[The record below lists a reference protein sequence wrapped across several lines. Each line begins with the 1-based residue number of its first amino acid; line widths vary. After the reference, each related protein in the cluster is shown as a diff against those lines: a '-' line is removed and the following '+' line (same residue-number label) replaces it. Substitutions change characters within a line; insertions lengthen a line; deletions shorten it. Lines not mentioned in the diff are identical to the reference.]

1 MRDASAIDNAS
12 AMTRSLAVGIVL
24 TLAGVAGCTLGPRY
38 VKPKPELAPA
48 FTEAKSGLYDSS
60 KPPASALWHSFGDPV
75 LDQLIDTALSRN
87 TTLAQSVA
95 RVNEARALR
104 GLEAFALLPTVTAS
118 GNRSTSRPSGRDPFV
133 PPGIGKTTTFK
144 AGFDA
149 SWEMD
154 LFGGARSARRA
165 VRADQAAAE
174 SGLEVARQAVIA
186 EVAQAYFSLRAE
198 QERLRVVTRN
208 VADLDE
214 NQRLLAARFD
224 AGRGTN
230 LDVSRA
236 RSLWLQTS
244 ARVPQTE
251 LAISRDEQRLAV
263 LTAQP
268 IGALRGMLGDP
279 RPLPQMPSLV
289 TVGTPSDWLRRRP
302 DVRQAEEQLISATA
316 RVGIDAADYLPNL
329 TLLGGFGWTGQ
340 LAKDIGTNDARR
352 WNYGPSLQ
360 WSFLDVGRV
369 RQRVRAGK
377 ARMAGAL
384 AAYDATVLL
393 AIEET
398 ENALAG
404 YRAGNQAAIALAD
417 ATAAARE
424 ATAVAKARFE
434 AGAIDTL
441 AFLDTERSQLDL
453 EDQLATAEAQRATAL
468 AALYKAL
475 VGDFA
480 AAP

>member
-1 MRDASAIDNAS
+1 MRDLTRNPAPPRASVRAL
-12 AMTRSLAVGIVL
+12 TAVVL
-24 TLAGVAGCTLGPRY
+24 LVVGAGGCSLGPRY
-38 VKPKPELAPA
+38 VKPQPVVEPSFVEVNADT
-48 FTEAKSGLYDSS
+48 FTAAR
-60 KPPASALWHSFGDPV
+60 PPASALWHSFGDPV
-75 LDQLIDTALSRN
+75 LDSLIDAALARN
-87 TTLAQSVA
+87 KTLAQSIA
-95 RVNEARALR
+95 QVNEARALR

-118 GNRSTSRPSGRDPFV
+118 GSRSTSRPSDRDPFV

-165 VRADQAAAE
+165 VRADQSAAE
-174 SGLEVARQAVIA
+174 AGLEAARQAVVA

-214 NQRLLAARFD
+214 NQRLFTARFE
-224 AGRGTN
+224 AGRGTD

-244 ARVPQTE
+244 ARIPQTE
-251 LAISRDEQRLAV
+251 LSISRDEQRLAV
-263 LTAQP
+263 LTVQSVES
-268 IGALRGMLGDP
+268 LRGMLGEA
-279 RPLPQMPSLV
+279 RPLPAMPTLV
-289 TVGTPSDWLRRRP
+289 AVGTPADWIRRRP
-302 DVRQAEEQLISATA
+302 DVREAEQRLIGATA

-340 LAKDIGTNDARR
+340 LAKDIGASDARR

-369 RQRVRAGK
+369 RQRVLAGK

-393 AIEET
+393 ALEET

-404 YRAGNQAAIALAD
+404 YRAGNRAAVALAD
-417 ATAAARE
+417 ATEAART
-424 ATAVAKARFE
+424 ATRVARARFD
-434 AGAIDTL
+434 AGAIDSL
-441 AFLDTERSQLDL
+441 AFLDAERSQLDL
-453 EDQLATAEAQRATAL
+453 EDQLATAESQRATAL

>member
-1 MRDASAIDNAS
+1 MRDVSRIRNAGAATRRVAACIAIA
-12 AMTRSLAVGIVL
+12 AVTVG
-24 TLAGVAGCTLGPRY
+24 GCTLGPRY
-38 VKPKPELAPA
+38 VKPKAELAPS
-48 FTEAKSGLYDSS
+48 FTEAKGGSYDSS
-60 KPPASALWHSFGDPV
+60 RPPASALWHSFGDPV
-75 LDQLIDTALSRN
+75 LDRLIDAALARN

-104 GLEAFALLPTVTAS
+104 GLEAFALLPTVNAS
-118 GNRSTSRPSGRDPFV
+118 GSRSTSRPSGRDPFV

-149 SWEMD
+149 SWEID

-165 VRADQAAAE
+165 VRAEQAAAE

-198 QERLRVVTRN
+198 QERLRVVTRS
-208 VADLDE
+208 VADLEE
-214 NQRLLAARFD
+214 NQRLLVARFD
-224 AGRGTN
+224 AGRGTD

-244 ARVPQTE
+244 ARIPQTE

-263 LTAQP
+263 LTAEP
-268 IGALRGMLGDP
+268 IAALRGMLGEP
-279 RPLPQMPSLV
+279 RPLPPMPSLV
-289 TVGTPSDWLRRRP
+289 AVGTPADWLRRRP
-302 DVRQAEEQLISATA
+302 DVRQAEQQLISATA

-340 LAKDIGTNDARR
+340 LAKDIGASDARR

-377 ARMAGAL
+377 ARVAGAL

-393 AIEET
+393 ALEET
-398 ENALAG
+398 ENGLAG
-404 YRAGNQAAIALAD
+404 YRAGNQVAVALAG

-424 ATAVAKARFE
+424 ATTVAKARFD

-441 AFLDTERSQLDL
+441 AFLDTERAQLDL
-453 EDQLATAEAQRATAL
+453 EDQLATAESQRATAL